1 MFALACC
8 TWVPV
13 KLYASTN
20 EIIVVSGSSQ
30 RESWLFSP
38 SALELSQPPEASIL
52 IDSAQ
57 LFNNIAGVQAD
68 SRANFA
74 QDTRLS
80 IRGFGSRSAFG
91 IRGIQLL
98 QDGIPLTTPDGQ
110 GQLSSVLLDNIAYVE
125 VLKGPLAALYGN
137 ASGGVISLFSK
148 TPQQNAASMQI
159 AGSEQHRQYQLKT
172 DWVSGDNALSFAL
185 KRFTTDGYRPHSAA
199 EKQQAQLL
207 YFTTLGDSIKLTSRF
222 DYASDPK
229 LQDPLGLSVEAW
241 QQNPEQTTSAAS
253 RFDTVKTSL
262 HKQLSVSLSD
272 NSNQDAWQL
281 SLWTGERAIT
291 QRLAFTGSAATSAGG
306 VVVLNRDFN
315 GINARYTV
323 LDLNSFHWSVAASM
337 VESRDER
344 QGYVNDFGI
353 RGDLRRDQTDKARN
367 HDLSSRI
374 NWQIDERFKLQ
385 AGWRF
390 SKLKLNIQDHYISD
404 DNPDDSGKKNF
415 YNDSAAL
422 GLSYRLSDGV
432 NLYVSTAK
440 GFETPTLAEVAY
452 RRESSGVNL
461 ALQASDNRQWET
473 GLKWQT
479 DTLTGSAALFQVNSD
494 NELMVDI
501 SEGGRTS
508 YRNAARTQ
516 RTGFELQLNW
526 QQTAWLKHAVGAH
539 VINATFKRDELSGK
553 HLPGVAGEQ
562 LSWRLEAQPWQHDTE
577 LNMTMSYRSKV
588 FTDDSN
594 TDSAPAALLID
605 LTAIHRQQWQQLSFS
620 YWLAINNLT
629 DKAYVGSVIVN
640 QSNGR
645 SFEPAPGREASAGIS
660 VTYQW

>member
-1 MFALACC
+1 MNH
-8 TWVPV
+8 TD
-13 KLYASTN
+13 ST
-20 EIIVVSGSSQ
+20 IP
-30 RESWLFSP
+30 REM
-38 SALELSQPPEASIL
+38 
-52 IDSAQ
+52 
-57 LFNNIAGVQAD
+57 
-68 SRANFA
+68 
-74 QDTRLS
+74 
-80 IRGFGSRSAFG
+80 GF
-91 IRGIQLL
+91 
-98 QDGIPLTTPDGQ
+98 
-110 GQLSSVLLDNIAYVE
+110 
-125 VLKGPLAALYGN
+125 
-137 ASGGVISLFSK
+137 
-148 TPQQNAASMQI
+148 
-159 AGSEQHRQYQLKT
+159 
-172 DWVSGDNALSFAL
+172 
-185 KRFTTDGYRPHSAA
+185 
-199 EKQQAQLL
+199 
-207 YFTTLGDSIKLTSRF
+207 
-222 DYASDPK
+222 
-229 LQDPLGLSVEAW
+229 
-241 QQNPEQTTSAAS
+241 
-253 RFDTVKTSL
+253 
-262 HKQLSVSLSD
+262 
-272 NSNQDAWQL
+272 
-281 SLWTGERAIT
+281 
-291 QRLAFTGSAATSAGG
+291 
-306 VVVLNRDFN
+306 
-315 GINARYTV
+315 
-323 LDLNSFHWSVAASM
+323 
-337 VESRDER
+337 
-344 QGYVNDFGI
+344 
-353 RGDLRRDQTDKARN
+353 TDKARN

-452 RRESSGVNL
+452 SRDSSGVNL

-553 HLPGVAGEQ
+553 HLPGVAGKQ